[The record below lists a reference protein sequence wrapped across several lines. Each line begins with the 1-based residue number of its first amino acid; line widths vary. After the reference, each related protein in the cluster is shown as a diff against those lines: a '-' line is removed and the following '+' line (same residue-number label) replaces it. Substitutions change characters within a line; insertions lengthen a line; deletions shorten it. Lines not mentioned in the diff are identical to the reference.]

1 MSHYIDIRLRP
12 DPEFLPH
19 QLMDALF
26 AKLHRQLVMLRS
38 NDVGISFPQ
47 AGTVMQGLGPVMR
60 LHAPSERLWQLQP
73 GLWQDGMR
81 EMVMLGEVQEVPAD
95 AGHMLVRRVQAKSNP
110 ERIRRRQMKRKGWS
124 EAEAKAAV
132 PDNVGKL
139 LKLPYLT
146 VRSSSTGHAFRLF
159 IRQARCERPE
169 PGDFNAYGLSS
180 NATLPMF

>member
-73 GLWQDGMR
+73 GVWLDGMR

-95 AGHMLVRRVQAKSNP
+95 AGQYPQAMDSSVPGYQRWRPCHRRAHIQ
-110 ERIRRRQMKRKGWS
+110 
-124 EAEAKAAV
+124 
-132 PDNVGKL
+132 
-139 LKLPYLT
+139 
-146 VRSSSTGHAFRLF
+146 
-159 IRQARCERPE
+159 
-169 PGDFNAYGLSS
+169 
-180 NATLPMF
+180 TL